1 MPVPDA
7 NEPRLGERVIECLLN
22 LARIAEPGPTAVA
35 PPMDESEVL
44 GDRVA
49 NEEADSLGL
58 EGDRREDHIAGRI
71 DELNDV
77 APSIVERAI
86 RDERG
91 EVVASWT
98 SRTRTFRRG
107 VGVNAAALAALPEKT
122 KASGFRGF
130 LLMRPA

>member
-1 MPVPDA
+1 
-7 NEPRLGERVIECLLN
+7 
-22 LARIAEPGPTAVA
+22 
-35 PPMDESEVL
+35 MDESEVL

-91 EVVASWT
+91 EVVDI
-98 SRTRTFRRG
+98 
-107 VGVNAAALAALPEKT
+107 VDVPNPDV
-122 KASGFRGF
+122 
-130 LLMRPA
+130 